1 MYDSNNPGESLMN
14 RNSSGALLPTR
25 NEPEVSAEDSAAKQA
40 ANQDSQ
46 PLSGKRV
53 SVVLYSTYPSDPR
66 PRRAAEA
73 LSRAGAIVEVI
84 CLEET
89 DDEPRHEI
97 ISQVSITRISLKHH
111 RGGKLSYVL
120 QYAWF
125 ILLASAIMAGRSLNR
140 RYDLVHVHNMP
151 DILAFSAIVPK
162 LFGAKVILD
171 LHDPMPEL
179 MMTIFGLRERSYL
192 VRLLKMFEKLSIGF
206 ADAVLTTNEAFRKL
220 FSARSCPPQKISVVM
235 NSPDED
241 IFRYRPAS
249 GQDSMPRDTSR
260 PFVIMYH
267 GTLVERYGLDLAVR
281 ALAKIRK
288 TVRRAELRIYG
299 RSTPFLEGILDDV
312 LGSELAEA
320 VQYLGPM
327 KLEQIS
333 LAIRNCD
340 VGVVPNRRCQFTE
353 LNMPTR
359 IFEYLSQGK
368 PAIAPGSPGIRD
380 YFGPESLILF
390 ELGDVDDLAEKLE
403 YVFAHPAEVAKIVA
417 RGQEAYRAHQWRG
430 ERLRLI
436 SLVEQLLNRHEPLDW
451 QMPKQ
456 KAPL

>member
-1 MYDSNNPGESLMN
+1 MN
-14 RNSSGALLPTR
+14 RSSAGALLPTR
-25 NEPEVSAEDSAAKQA
+25 NEPEVSAEDSATKES
-40 ANQDSQ
+40 ANQDSE

-53 SVVLYSTYPSDPR
+53 AVVLYSAYPSDPR

-73 LSRAGAIVEVI
+73 LSRAGAIVDVI

-97 ISQVSITRISLKHH
+97 ISQVSITRISLKHR

-125 ILLASAIMAGRSLNR
+125 ILLASAIMAGRSLKK

-249 GQDSMPRDTSR
+249 SQDSMPRDTSR

-288 TVRRAELRIYG
+288 TVGCVELRIYG

-312 LGSELAEA
+312 RGSELAEA
-320 VQYLGPM
+320 VQYFGPM
-327 KLEQIS
+327 KLEQIPS
-333 LAIRNCD
+333 AIRNCD
-340 VGVVPNRRCQFTE
+340 VGVIPNRQCQFTE

-380 YFGPESLILF
+380 YFGAESLILF
-390 ELGDVDDLAEKLE
+390 ELGDVDDLATKLE
-403 YVFAHPAEVAKIVA
+403 YVFAHPTEVAEMVE
-417 RGQEAYRAHQWRG
+417 RGQEVYRAHQWQG
-430 ERLRLI
+430 ERLRFI
-436 SLVEQLLNRHEPLDW
+436 GLVERLLNLRAPLDS
-451 QMPKQ
+451 QMSEQ
-456 KAPL
+456 TA

>member
-1 MYDSNNPGESLMN
+1 MN
-14 RNSSGALLPTR
+14 RNSAGALPPTR
-25 NEPEVSAEDSAAKQA
+25 NEPQISAEDSAAKQA

-89 DDEPRHEI
+89 HDEPRHEI
-97 ISQVSITRISLKHH
+97 ISRVSITRISLKHR
-111 RGGKLSYVL
+111 RGGKFSYVL

-220 FSARSCPPQKISVVM
+220 FSARSCPPEKISVVM

-249 GQDSMPRDTSR
+249 GQDSMPSDTSR

-281 ALAKIRK
+281 ALAKIRS
-288 TVRRAELRIYG
+288 TIRRAELRIYG

-312 LGSELAEA
+312 RGSELAEA

-430 ERLRLI
+430 ERMRLI
-436 SLVEQLLNRHEPLDW
+436 SLVEQLLNRHEPLDS

-456 KAPL
+456 TAPL

>member
-1 MYDSNNPGESLMN
+1 MN
-14 RNSSGALLPTR
+14 RNSAGALLPTGNQR
-25 NEPEVSAEDSAAKQA
+25 QVSAEDSAAKEF

-73 LSRAGAIVEVI
+73 LARAGAIVEVI

-89 DDEPRHEI
+89 HDEPRHGI
-97 ISQVSITRISLKHH
+97 ISGVSITRISLKHR

-125 ILLASAIMAGRSLNR
+125 ILLASAIMAGRSLKK

-179 MMTIFGLRERSYL
+179 MMAIFGLRERSYL

-220 FSARSCPPQKISVVM
+220 FSTRSCPPQKISVVM

-241 IFRYRPAS
+241 IFRYTPSS

-267 GTLVERYGLDLAVR
+267 GTLVERYGVDLAVR

-312 LGSELAEA
+312 RGSELAKA
-320 VQYLGPM
+320 VHYVGPM
-327 KLEQIS
+327 KLEQIPA
-333 LAIRNCD
+333 AIHDCD
-340 VGVVPNRRCQFTE
+340 VGVIPNRRCQFTE

-390 ELGDVDDLAEKLE
+390 ELGDVDDLAAKLE
-403 YVFAHPAEVAKIVA
+403 YVFAHPAEVAKIVE

-436 SLVEQLLNRHEPLDW
+436 GLVEQLLNRHEQLDS

-456 KAPL
+456 TAPL